1 VKVLFDHTIIQFGK
15 IGEYGLEHEPKQ
27 PRQNYL
33 ATIVYRK
40 QRERNDWLQKEIDC
54 LPTIANFARQ
64 GRIKAFTTLEL
75 MAEDRVAEF
84 PCSDNNVFADI
95 EFEKALSPFER
106 SKWGLSIDQYLDK
119 DQVIKYCECFFLTP
133 TPERID
139 RFISGMKSNPLGLST
154 FEEKCLRRAHVFKAI
169 CRSIDRTHYPDAL
182 HLWTAEENNLDVFLT
197 TDRRFRNVIDRQN
210 IELHCHIMFPNELI
224 CL

>member
-84 PCSDNNVFADI
+84 PCSDDNVFADI
-95 EFEKALSPFER
+95 EFEKALSPHIV
-106 SKWGLSIDQYLDK
+106 GYQCLSSRRVEHAAASESSL
-119 DQVIKYCECFFLTP
+119 P
-133 TPERID
+133 AA
-139 RFISGMKSNPLGLST
+139 RFP
-154 FEEKCLRRAHVFKAI
+154 AI
-169 CRSIDRTHYPDAL
+169 LA
-182 HLWTAEENNLDVFLT
+182 
-197 TDRRFRNVIDRQN
+197 
-210 IELHCHIMFPNELI
+210 
-224 CL
+224 